1 MNIQNRYYYLLIA
14 ILTIGISSYIFIFP
28 NFQTAKFDPEVI
40 ENISKGVTT
49 TIAED
54 ESSDESADENLIY
67 EFTKSF
73 WSNIENLQAKN
84 TSFAGMSAEL
94 GAKNYDIP
102 MHPGAVRYFKEIGAM

>member
-1 MNIQNRYYYLLIA
+1 MNKGYNGLLVPYVIPANTYKDQNKSINTFGLA
-14 ILTIGISSYIFIFP
+14 QVMFT
-28 NFQTAKFDPEVI
+28 
-40 ENISKGVTT
+40 
-49 TIAED
+49 D
-54 ESSDESADENLIY
+54 ESTDENLIY